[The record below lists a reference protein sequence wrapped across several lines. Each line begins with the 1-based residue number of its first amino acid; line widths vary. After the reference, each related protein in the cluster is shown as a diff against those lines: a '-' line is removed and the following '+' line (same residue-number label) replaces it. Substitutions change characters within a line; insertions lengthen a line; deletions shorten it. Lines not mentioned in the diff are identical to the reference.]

1 METIKL
7 KIKVKKLHPDAIIP
21 HYAREGDSGLDLYS
35 VENLIIKAGERALVP
50 TGIAMEYPE
59 GYCTLIWDKSGLAA
73 NHGLTMLGGVFEPI
87 YKGEY
92 KIIIL
97 NTSKQDYE
105 IKKGQKICQVLVQ
118 PIIHAEIE
126 EVQELSESARGP
138 NGFGSTGL
146 FKK

>member
-1 METIKL
+1 
-7 KIKVKKLHPDAIIP
+7 
-21 HYAREGDSGLDLYS
+21 
-35 VENLIIKAGERALVP
+35 
-50 TGIAMEYPE
+50 MEYPE

-73 NHGLTMLGGVFEPI
+73 NSGLTMLGGVFEHI

-118 PIIHAEIE
+118 PIITAEIE
-126 EVQELSESARGP
+126 EMSEHESLKETSRGA

-146 FKK
+146 NK